1 MFIKQLKID
10 SIDGSI
16 RNILFNKGANLILDY
31 TEQENKTKS
40 GNNVGKTTVLKLID
54 FCLGGKPKSIYIDPE
69 FKTSNKEVE
78 TFLINKEVVITL
90 VLVDDLFD
98 TKEEIIIK
106 RNFLSRN
113 EKIQQ
118 VNDENIINDKK
129 FQAKLKE
136 LIFKSKKEKPT
147 FRQIIAK
154 NIRDDENRIKN
165 TLKVL
170 HTTTT
175 QEEYE
180 ALYLFWLGID
190 LDTNERKQKL
200 ISLKK
205 IEENLQK
212 KLKKE
217 NNLPQIKQ
225 SLIVINKA
233 IEDLEVKKDTYSV
246 NPNYKNEVGKLNQI
260 KMQLNML
267 SSNLSRL
274 ALRKSLI
281 VESQNEFEKNSVSI
295 NTQKV
300 KELYQS
306 VKKLIPDLQKSF
318 EDTLSF
324 HNTMIKEK
332 IRYITSEL
340 PEIEE
345 QIKQL
350 KLEIDKNIQIEK
362 KLAQNITKSD
372 INQEYQQV
380 ISELTKLYEQ
390 KGTFLEQ
397 QRMWE
402 DSIQKLNE
410 LNKELEEINKGIDN
424 IDEII
429 QERIAKFNEFFS
441 EISYKLYNE
450 RFILS
455 SQKNDKGIELTIQSL
470 SGRLGT
476 GKKKGEI
483 FAFDLAYIKFADE
496 LNIEC
501 LHFVLLD
508 QIENVHDNQI
518 SNLLLDIIAEI
529 NGQYILPVLKDK
541 LPNDIDYKKYE
552 ILSLSQDAKLF
563 KI

>member
-1 MFIKQLKID
+1 MFIKQLKIE
-10 SIDGSI
+10 SKNGLI
-16 RNILFNKGANLILDY
+16 RNILFHKGANLILDY

-54 FCLGGKPKSIYIDPE
+54 FCLGGKAKSIYIDPE

-78 TFLINKEVVITL
+78 TFLINQQVIITL
-90 VLVDDLFD
+90 ILVDDLYD
-98 TKEEIIIK
+98 SKEEIVIQ

-118 VNDENIINDKK
+118 VNNENIRDDKK

-136 LIFKSKKEKPT
+136 LIFKSTKEKPT

-170 HTTTT
+170 HPTTT

-200 ISLKK
+200 LSLKK

-217 NNLPQIKQ
+217 NSLPQIKQ
-225 SLIVINKA
+225 SLIVIDKA
-233 IEDLEVKKDTYSV
+233 IEDLEAKKDTYSI
-246 NPNYKNEVGKLNQI
+246 NPNYKNEVEKLNQI
-260 KMQLNML
+260 KMKLNML
-267 SSNLSRL
+267 STNLSRL
-274 ALRKSLI
+274 ELRKNLI
-281 VESQNEFEKNSVSI
+281 LESQNEVEKNSISI
-295 NTQKV
+295 NAEKV

-306 VKKLIPDLQKSF
+306 VKKLIPNLHKSF
-318 EDTLSF
+318 EDTLAF
-324 HNTMIKEK
+324 HNSMIKEK

-340 PEIEE
+340 PEIEQ
-345 QIKQL
+345 QIEQL
-350 KLEIDKNIQIEK
+350 KSKIDENIQKEK
-362 KLAQNITKSD
+362 KLSQKIVKSD
-372 INQEYQQV
+372 LNQEYQE
-380 ISELTKLYEQ
+380 IITELTKLYEQ
-390 KGTFLEQ
+390 KGIFLEQ
-397 QRMWE
+397 KRMWE
-402 DSIQKLNE
+402 NSIEK
-410 LNKELEEINKGIDN
+410 LEEINQELEVINKGIEN
-424 IDEII
+424 IDELI

-455 SQKNDKGIELTIQSL
+455 SQKNDRGIELTIQSL

-518 SNLLLDIIAEI
+518 SNLLLEIIAQT

-552 ILSLSQDAKLF
+552 ILSLSQDDKLF

>member
-1 MFIKQLKID
+1 MFIKQLKIE
-10 SIDGSI
+10 SENGLI
-16 RNILFNKGANLILDY
+16 RNILFQKGANLILDY

-54 FCLGGKPKSIYIDPE
+54 FCLGGKAKSIYIDPE

-78 TFLINKEVVITL
+78 TFLIKQQVTITL
-90 VLVDDLFD
+90 ILVDDLYD
-98 TKEEIIIK
+98 TKEEINIQ

-118 VNDENIINDKK
+118 VNNENIRDDKK

-136 LIFKSKKEKPT
+136 LIFKSTKEKPT

-170 HTTTT
+170 HPTTT

-200 ISLKK
+200 LSLKK

-225 SLIVINKA
+225 SLIVIDNA
-233 IEDLEVKKDTYSV
+233 IKDLELKKDTFSV
-246 NPNYKNEVGKLNQI
+246 NPNYKNEIEKLNQI
-260 KMQLNML
+260 KMNLNML
-267 SSNLSRL
+267 STNLSRL
-274 ALRKSLI
+274 ELRKNLI
-281 VESQNEFEKNSVSI
+281 LESQNEVEKNSI
-295 NTQKV
+295 NIDTKKV

-318 EDTLSF
+318 EDTLAF
-324 HNTMIKEK
+324 HNSMIKEK

-340 PEIEE
+340 PEIEQ

-350 KLEIDKNIQIEK
+350 KSKIDENIQKEK
-362 KLAQNITKSD
+362 NLSKSIIKSD
-372 INQEYQQV
+372 LNQEYQE
-380 ISELTKLYEQ
+380 IITELTKLYEQ

-402 DSIQKLNE
+402 DSIERLNKINQKLE
-410 LNKELEEINKGIDN
+410 AINKGIEN
-424 IDEII
+424 IDELI
-429 QERIAKFNEFFS
+429 QERITKFNEFFS

-455 SQKNDKGIELTIQSL
+455 SQKNNRGIELTIQSL

-518 SNLLLDIIAEI
+518 SNLLLEIIAQT
-529 NGQYILPVLKDK
+529 NVQYILPVLKDK

-552 ILSLSQDAKLF
+552 ILSLSQDDKLF

>member
-1 MFIKQLKID
+1 MFIKQLKIE
-10 SIDGSI
+10 SKNGLI
-16 RNILFNKGANLILDY
+16 RNILFQKGANLILDY
-31 TEQENKTKS
+31 TEQANKTKS

-54 FCLGGKPKSIYIDPE
+54 FCLGGKAKSIYIDPE

-78 TFLINKEVVITL
+78 TFLINQKVIITL
-90 VLVDDLFD
+90 ILVDDLYD
-98 TKEEIIIK
+98 TKEQINIQ
-106 RNFLSRN
+106 RNFLSRS

-118 VNDENIINDKK
+118 VNNENIRDDKK

-136 LIFKSKKEKPT
+136 LIFKSTKEKPT

-170 HTTTT
+170 HPTTTH
-175 QEEYE
+175 EEYE

-200 ISLKK
+200 LSLKK

-225 SLIVINKA
+225 SLIVIDNA
-233 IEDLEVKKDTYSV
+233 IKDLELKKDIFSV
-246 NPNYKNEVGKLNQI
+246 NPNYKNEIEKLNQI
-260 KMQLNML
+260 KMNLNML
-267 SSNLSRL
+267 STNLSRL
-274 ALRKSLI
+274 ELRKNLI
-281 VESQNEFEKNSVSI
+281 LESQNEVEKNSINI
-295 NTQKV
+295 NTKKV

-306 VKKLIPDLQKSF
+306 AKKLIPDLQKSF
-318 EDTLSF
+318 EDILAF
-324 HNTMIKEK
+324 HNSMINEK

-340 PEIEE
+340 PEIEQ

-350 KLEIDKNIQIEK
+350 KSKINENIQKEK
-362 KLAQNITKSD
+362 KLSKSIIKSD
-372 INQEYQQV
+372 LNQEYQE
-380 ISELTKLYEQ
+380 IITELTKLYEQ

-402 DSIQKLNE
+402 DSIE
-410 LNKELEEINKGIDN
+410 RLNKINEELEVINKGIEN
-424 IDEII
+424 IDELI
-429 QERIAKFNEFFS
+429 QERITKFNEFFS

-455 SQKNDKGIELTIQSL
+455 SQKNDRGIELTIQSL

-518 SNLLLDIIAEI
+518 SNLLLEIIAQT

-541 LPNDIDYKKYE
+541 LPNDIDFKKYE
-552 ILSLSQDAKLF
+552 ILSLSQDEKLF

>member
-1 MFIKQLKID
+1 MFIKQLKIE
-10 SIDGSI
+10 SKNGLI
-16 RNILFNKGANLILDY
+16 RNILFQKGANLILDY

-54 FCLGGKPKSIYIDPE
+54 FCLGGKAKSIYTDPE
-69 FKTSNKEVE
+69 FRTSNKEVE
-78 TFLINKEVVITL
+78 TFLINQQVIITL
-90 VLVDDLFD
+90 ILVDDLYD
-98 TKEEIIIK
+98 TKEEINIQ

-118 VNDENIINDKK
+118 VNNDNIRDDKK

-136 LIFKSKKEKPT
+136 LIFKSTKEKPT

-170 HTTTT
+170 HSTTT

-190 LDTNERKQKL
+190 LDTSERKQKL
-200 ISLKK
+200 LSLKK

-225 SLIVINKA
+225 SLIVIDNA
-233 IEDLEVKKDTYSV
+233 IKDLELKKDTFSV
-246 NPNYKNEVGKLNQI
+246 NPNYKNEIKKLNQI
-260 KMQLNML
+260 KMDLNML
-267 SSNLSRL
+267 STNLSRL
-274 ALRKSLI
+274 ELRKNLI
-281 VESQNEFEKNSVSI
+281 LESQNEVEKNSINI
-295 NTQKV
+295 NTKKV

-306 VKKLIPDLQKSF
+306 VKKIIPDLQKSF
-318 EDTLSF
+318 EDTLAF
-324 HNTMIKEK
+324 HNSMIKEK

-340 PEIEE
+340 PEIEQ

-350 KLEIDKNIQIEK
+350 KSKIDENIQKEK
-362 KLAQNITKSD
+362 NLSKSIIKSD
-372 INQEYQQV
+372 LNQEYQE
-380 ISELTKLYEQ
+380 IITELTKLYEQ

-402 DSIQKLNE
+402 DSIERLDEINQ
-410 LNKELEEINKGIDN
+410 ELESINKGIEN
-424 IDEII
+424 IDELI
-429 QERIAKFNEFFS
+429 QERIIKFNEFFS

-455 SQKNDKGIELTIQSL
+455 SQKNDRGIELTIQSL

-518 SNLLLDIIAEI
+518 SNLLLEIIAQT
-529 NGQYILPVLKDK
+529 NGQYILPVLEDK

-552 ILSLSQDAKLF
+552 ILSLSQDDKLF

>member
-1 MFIKQLKID
+1 MFIKQLKIE
-10 SIDGSI
+10 SKNGLI
-16 RNILFNKGANLILDY
+16 RNILFQKGANLILDY

-54 FCLGGKPKSIYIDPE
+54 FCLGGKAKGIYIDPE

-78 TFLINKEVVITL
+78 TFLINQQVIITL
-90 VLVDDLFD
+90 VLVDDLYD
-98 TKEEIIIK
+98 TKEEINIQ

-118 VNDENIINDKK
+118 VNNENIRDDKK

-136 LIFKSKKEKPT
+136 LIFKSTKEKPT

-170 HTTTT
+170 HPTTT

-200 ISLKK
+200 LSLKK

-225 SLIVINKA
+225 SLIVIDNA
-233 IEDLEVKKDTYSV
+233 IKDLELKKDTFSV
-246 NPNYKNEVGKLNQI
+246 NPNYKNEIEKLNQI
-260 KMQLNML
+260 KMNLNML
-267 SSNLSRL
+267 STNLSRL
-274 ALRKSLI
+274 ELRKNLI
-281 VESQNEFEKNSVSI
+281 LESQNEVEKNSI
-295 NTQKV
+295 NIDTKKV

-318 EDTLSF
+318 EDTLAF
-324 HNTMIKEK
+324 HNSMIKEK

-340 PEIEE
+340 PEIEQ

-350 KLEIDKNIQIEK
+350 KSKIDENIQKEK
-362 KLAQNITKSD
+362 NLSKSIIKSD
-372 INQEYQQV
+372 LNQEYQE
-380 ISELTKLYEQ
+380 IITELTKLYEQ

-397 QRMWE
+397 RRMWE
-402 DSIQKLNE
+402 DSIE
-410 LNKELEEINKGIDN
+410 RLNKINQELEAINKGIEN
-424 IDEII
+424 IDELI
-429 QERIAKFNEFFS
+429 QERITKFNEFFS

-455 SQKNDKGIELTIQSL
+455 SQKNDRGIELTIQSL

-518 SNLLLDIIAEI
+518 SSLLLEIIAQT

-541 LPNDIDYKKYE
+541 LPIDIDYKKYE
-552 ILSLSQDAKLF
+552 ILSLSQDDKLF

>member
-1 MFIKQLKID
+1 MFIKQLKIE
-10 SIDGSI
+10 SKNGLI
-16 RNILFNKGANLILDY
+16 RNILFHKGANLILDY

-54 FCLGGKPKSIYIDPE
+54 FCLGGKAKSIYIDPE

-78 TFLINKEVVITL
+78 SFLINQQVIITL
-90 VLVDDLFD
+90 ILVDDLYD
-98 TKEEIIIK
+98 TKEEINIQ

-118 VNDENIINDKK
+118 VNNENIRDDKK
-129 FQAKLKE
+129 FQSKLKE
-136 LIFKSKKEKPT
+136 LIFKSTKEKPT

-170 HTTTT
+170 HPTTT

-200 ISLKK
+200 LSLKK

-225 SLIVINKA
+225 SLIVIDSA
-233 IEDLEVKKDTYSV
+233 IKDLELKKDTFSV
-246 NPNYKNEVGKLNQI
+246 NPNYKSEIEKLNQI
-260 KMQLNML
+260 KMNLNML
-267 SSNLSRL
+267 STNLSRL
-274 ALRKSLI
+274 ELRKNLI
-281 VESQNEFEKNSVSI
+281 LESQNEVEKNSINI
-295 NTQKV
+295 NTKKV

-306 VKKLIPDLQKSF
+306 VKKLIPNLHKSF
-318 EDTLSF
+318 EDTLAF
-324 HNTMIKEK
+324 HNSMIKEK

-340 PEIEE
+340 PEIEQ

-350 KLEIDKNIQIEK
+350 KSKIDENIQKENSLSKSI
-362 KLAQNITKSD
+362 IKSD
-372 INQEYQQV
+372 LNQEYQE
-380 ISELTKLYEQ
+380 IITELTKLYEQ

-402 DSIQKLNE
+402 DSIE
-410 LNKELEEINKGIDN
+410 RLNKINQELEAINKGIEN
-424 IDEII
+424 IDELI
-429 QERIAKFNEFFS
+429 QERITKFNEFFS

-455 SQKNDKGIELTIQSL
+455 SQKNDRGIELTIQSL

-518 SNLLLDIIAEI
+518 SNLLLEIIAQT

-552 ILSLSQDAKLF
+552 ILSLSQDDKLF

>member
-1 MFIKQLKID
+1 MFIKQLKIE
-10 SIDGSI
+10 SKNGLI
-16 RNILFNKGANLILDY
+16 RNILFQKGANLILDY

-54 FCLGGKPKSIYIDPE
+54 FCLGGKAKSIYIDPE

-78 TFLINKEVVITL
+78 TFLINQQVIITL
-90 VLVDDLFD
+90 ILVDDLYD
-98 TKEEIIIK
+98 TKEEINIQ

-118 VNDENIINDKK
+118 VNNDNIRDDKK

-136 LIFKSKKEKPT
+136 LIFKSTKEKPT

-170 HTTTT
+170 HSTTT

-190 LDTNERKQKL
+190 LDINERKQKL
-200 ISLKK
+200 LSLKK

-225 SLIVINKA
+225 SLIVIDNA
-233 IEDLEVKKDTYSV
+233 IKNLELKKDTFSV
-246 NPNYKNEVGKLNQI
+246 NPNYKNEIEKLNQI
-260 KMQLNML
+260 KMDLNML
-267 SSNLSRL
+267 STNLSRL
-274 ALRKSLI
+274 ELRKNLI
-281 VESQNEFEKNSVSI
+281 LESQNEVEKNSINI
-295 NTQKV
+295 NTKKV

-306 VKKLIPDLQKSF
+306 VKKIIPDLQKSF
-318 EDTLSF
+318 EDTLAF
-324 HNTMIKEK
+324 HNSMIKEK

-340 PEIEE
+340 PEIEQ

-350 KLEIDKNIQIEK
+350 KSKIDENIQKE
-362 KLAQNITKSD
+362 QNLSKSIIKSD
-372 INQEYQQV
+372 LNQEYQE
-380 ISELTKLYEQ
+380 IITELTKLYEQ

-402 DSIQKLNE
+402 DSIERLDKINQ
-410 LNKELEEINKGIDN
+410 ELESINKGIEN
-424 IDEII
+424 IDELI
-429 QERIAKFNEFFS
+429 QERITKFNEFFS

-455 SQKNDKGIELTIQSL
+455 SQKNDRGIELTIQSL

-518 SNLLLDIIAEI
+518 SNLLLEIIAQT

-552 ILSLSQDAKLF
+552 ILSLSQDDKLF

>member
-10 SIDGSI
+10 SIDDSI
-16 RNILFNKGANLILDY
+16 RDILFQKGANLILDY

-54 FCLGGKPKSIYIDPE
+54 FCLGGKAKSIYLDPE

-78 TFLINKEVVITL
+78 SFLINNKVIITL
-90 VLVDDLFD
+90 ILVDDLFD
-98 TKEEIIIK
+98 TNEEITIK
-106 RNFLSRN
+106 RNFLLRN

-118 VNDENIINDKK
+118 INDENIKDDKK

-190 LDTNERKQKL
+190 LDTNDRKQKL
-200 ISLKK
+200 LSLKK

-225 SLIVINKA
+225 LLIVLDNA
-233 IEDLEVKKDTYSV
+233 IKDLEIKKDTYSI
-246 NPNYKNEVGKLNQI
+246 NPNYKNEVEKLNQI
-260 KMQLNML
+260 KMKLNIL
-267 SSNLSRL
+267 STNLSRL
-274 ALRKSLI
+274 ELRKSLI
-281 VESQNEFEKNSVSI
+281 IESQNEIEQNSINI

-300 KELYQS
+300 QELYKS

-318 EDTLSF
+318 EETLSF

-332 IRYITSEL
+332 MRYITSEL
-340 PEIEE
+340 PEIEKTIK
-345 QIKQL
+345 QIKS
-350 KLEIDKNIQIEK
+350 EIDNNIQIEK
-362 KLAQNITKSD
+362 ELTQSIKKSD
-372 INQEYQQV
+372 INEEYQQI

-390 KGTFLEQ
+390 KGIFLEQ
-397 QRMWE
+397 QRMWK

-410 LNKELEEINKGIDN
+410 INKELEDINKGIEN
-424 IDEII
+424 IDELI
-429 QERIAKFNEFFS
+429 QERITKFNEFFS

-450 RFILS
+450 RFVLS

-501 LHFVLLD
+501 LHFILLD

-518 SNLLLDIIAEI
+518 SSLLLDIIAQT
-529 NGQYILPVLKDK
+529 NVQYILPVLKDK

-552 ILSLSQDAKLF
+552 VLSLSQDDKLF

>member
-1 MFIKQLKID
+1 MFIKQLKIE
-10 SIDGSI
+10 SKNGLV
-16 RNILFNKGANLILDY
+16 RNILFYKGANLILDY

-54 FCLGGKPKSIYIDPE
+54 FCLGGKAKNIYTDPE

-78 TFLINKEVVITL
+78 TFLINQQVVITL
-90 VLVDDLFD
+90 ILVDDLYD
-98 TKEEIIIK
+98 TREEINIQ

-118 VNDENIINDKK
+118 VNNENIRDDKK

-136 LIFKSKKEKPT
+136 LIFKSTKEKPT

-170 HTTTT
+170 HPTTT

-200 ISLKK
+200 LSLKK

-225 SLIVINKA
+225 SLIVIDNA
-233 IEDLEVKKDTYSV
+233 IKELELKKDTFSV
-246 NPNYKNEVGKLNQI
+246 NPNYKNEIEKLNQI
-260 KMQLNML
+260 KMNLNML
-267 SSNLSRL
+267 STNLSRL
-274 ALRKSLI
+274 ELRKNLI
-281 VESQNEFEKNSVSI
+281 LESQNEVEKNSINI
-295 NTQKV
+295 NTKKV

-306 VKKLIPDLQKSF
+306 VRKLVPDLQKSF
-318 EDTLSF
+318 EDTLAF
-324 HNTMIKEK
+324 HNSMIKEK

-340 PEIEE
+340 PEIEQ

-350 KLEIDKNIQIEK
+350 KSKIDENIQKEK
-362 KLAQNITKSD
+362 NLSKSIIKSD
-372 INQEYQQV
+372 LNQEYQE
-380 ISELTKLYEQ
+380 IITELTKLYEQ

-402 DSIQKLNE
+402 DSIE
-410 LNKELEEINKGIDN
+410 RLNKINQELEAINKGIEN
-424 IDEII
+424 IDELI
-429 QERIAKFNEFFS
+429 QERITKFNEFFS

-455 SQKNDKGIELTIQSL
+455 SQKNDRGIELTIQSL

-483 FAFDLAYIKFADE
+483 FGFDLAYIKFADE

-518 SNLLLDIIAEI
+518 SNLLLEIIAQT

-541 LPNDIDYKKYE
+541 LPNDIDYTKYK
-552 ILSLSQDAKLF
+552 ILSLSQDDKLF

>member
-10 SIDGSI
+10 SVDGSI
-16 RNILFNKGANLILDY
+16 RDILFQKGANLILDY

-54 FCLGGKPKSIYIDPE
+54 FCLGGKAKSIYTDPE

-78 TFLINKEVVITL
+78 TFLINKEVIVTL
-90 VLVDDLFD
+90 ILVDDLLN
-98 TKEEIIIK
+98 TQERITIK
-106 RNFLSRN
+106 RNFLLRN
-113 EKIQQ
+113 KKIQQ
-118 VNDENIINDKK
+118 IDDKNINDDKK
-129 FQAKLKE
+129 FQAKLKK
-136 LIFKSKKEKPT
+136 LIFKSTKEKPT

-170 HTTTT
+170 HVTTT

-200 ISLKK
+200 LSLKK

-217 NNLPQIKQ
+217 SNLPQIKQ
-225 SLIVINKA
+225 SLIVLEKA
-233 IEDLEVKKDTYSV
+233 IKDLEIKKDSYSI
-246 NPNYKNEVGKLNQI
+246 NPNYQNEVEKLNQI
-260 KMQLNML
+260 KIQLNML
-267 SSNLSRL
+267 STNLSRL
-274 ALRKSLI
+274 NLRKSLVI
-281 VESQNEFEKNSVSI
+281 ESQNELEKNSI
-295 NTQKV
+295 TIDTQKV
-300 KELYQS
+300 RDLYKS
-306 VKKLIPDLQKSF
+306 VKKLIPNLQKSF
-318 EDTLSF
+318 EDTLTF

-332 IRYITSEL
+332 IEYITSEL
-340 PEIEE
+340 PVIEK
-345 QIKQL
+345 QIEQL
-350 KLEIDKNIQIEK
+350 KLKINNNIQIEK
-362 KLAQNITKSD
+362 ELSQSITKSD
-372 INQEYQQV
+372 INQEYQQI

-390 KGTFLEQ
+390 KGIFLEQ
-397 QRMWE
+397 QRIWE
-402 DSIQKLNE
+402 DSIQKLDEINS
-410 LNKELEEINKGIDN
+410 ELENINKGIEN
-424 IDEII
+424 IDELI
-429 QERIAKFNEFFS
+429 QERITKFNEFFS
-441 EISYKLYNE
+441 EISHKLYNE

-483 FAFDLAYIKFADE
+483 FAFDLAYIKFADA

-518 SNLLLDIIAEI
+518 SNLLLEILAQI

-541 LPNDIDYKKYE
+541 LPNDIEYKKYE
-552 ILSLSQDAKLF
+552 ILSLSQDDKLF

>member
-1 MFIKQLKID
+1 MFIKQLKIE
-10 SIDGSI
+10 SKNGLI
-16 RNILFNKGANLILDY
+16 RNILFQKGANLILDY

-54 FCLGGKPKSIYIDPE
+54 FCLGGKAKSIYIDPE

-78 TFLINKEVVITL
+78 TFLINQQVIITL
-90 VLVDDLFD
+90 ILVDDLYD
-98 TKEEIIIK
+98 TKEEINIQ

-118 VNDENIINDKK
+118 VNNDNIRDDKK

-136 LIFKSKKEKPT
+136 LIFKSTKEKPT

-170 HTTTT
+170 HSTTT

-190 LDTNERKQKL
+190 LDINERKQKL
-200 ISLKK
+200 LSLKK

-225 SLIVINKA
+225 SLIVIDNA
-233 IEDLEVKKDTYSV
+233 IKNLELKKGTFLV
-246 NPNYKNEVGKLNQI
+246 NPNYKNEIEKLNQI
-260 KMQLNML
+260 KMHLNML
-267 SSNLSRL
+267 STNLSRL
-274 ALRKSLI
+274 ELRKNLI
-281 VESQNEFEKNSVSI
+281 LESQNEVEKNSINI
-295 NTQKV
+295 NTKKV

-306 VKKLIPDLQKSF
+306 VKKIIPDLQKSF
-318 EDTLSF
+318 EDTLAF
-324 HNTMIKEK
+324 HNSMIEEK

-340 PEIEE
+340 PEIEQ

-350 KLEIDKNIQIEK
+350 KSKIDENIQKE
-362 KLAQNITKSD
+362 QNLSKSIIKSD
-372 INQEYQQV
+372 LNQEYQE
-380 ISELTKLYEQ
+380 IITELTKLYEQ

-402 DSIQKLNE
+402 DSIE
-410 LNKELEEINKGIDN
+410 RLNKINQELEPINKGIEN
-424 IDEII
+424 IDELI
-429 QERIAKFNEFFS
+429 QERITKFNEFFS

-455 SQKNDKGIELTIQSL
+455 SQKNDRGIELTIQSL
-470 SGRLGT
+470 SGRLGA

-483 FAFDLAYIKFADE
+483 FAFDLAYMKFADE

-518 SNLLLDIIAEI
+518 SNLLLEIIAQT
-529 NGQYILPVLKDK
+529 NAQYILPVLKDK

-552 ILSLSQDAKLF
+552 ILSLSQDDKLF

>member
-1 MFIKQLKID
+1 MFIKQLKIE
-10 SIDGSI
+10 SKNGLI
-16 RNILFNKGANLILDY
+16 RNILFHKGANLILDY

-54 FCLGGKPKSIYIDPE
+54 FCLGGKAKSIYIDPE
-69 FKTSNKEVE
+69 FKTPNKEVE
-78 TFLINKEVVITL
+78 TFLINQQVIITL
-90 VLVDDLFD
+90 ILVDDLYV
-98 TKEEIIIK
+98 TKEEINIQ

-118 VNDENIINDKK
+118 VNNENIRDDKK

-136 LIFKSKKEKPT
+136 LIFKSTKEKPT

-170 HTTTT
+170 HPTTT

-200 ISLKK
+200 LSQKK

-225 SLIVINKA
+225 SLIVIDNA
-233 IEDLEVKKDTYSV
+233 IKDLELKKDTFSV
-246 NPNYKNEVGKLNQI
+246 NPNYKNEIEKLNQI
-260 KMQLNML
+260 KMNLNML
-267 SSNLSRL
+267 STNLSRL
-274 ALRKSLI
+274 ELRKNLI
-281 VESQNEFEKNSVSI
+281 IESQNEVEKNSVNI
-295 NTQKV
+295 NTKKV
-300 KELYQS
+300 RELYQS

-318 EDTLSF
+318 EDTLAF
-324 HNTMIKEK
+324 HNSMIKEK

-340 PEIEE
+340 PEIEQ
-345 QIKQL
+345 QIKLL
-350 KLEIDKNIQIEK
+350 KSKIDENIQKEK
-362 KLAQNITKSD
+362 KLSKSIIKSD
-372 INQEYQQV
+372 LNQEYQK
-380 ISELTKLYEQ
+380 IITELTKLYEQ

-402 DSIQKLNE
+402 DSIE
-410 LNKELEEINKGIDN
+410 RLNKINQELEAINKGIEN
-424 IDEII
+424 IDELI
-429 QERIAKFNEFFS
+429 QERITKFNEFFS

-455 SQKNDKGIELTIQSL
+455 SQKNDRGIELTIQSL

-518 SNLLLDIIAEI
+518 SNLLLEIIAQT

-552 ILSLSQDAKLF
+552 ILSLSQDDKLF

>member
-1 MFIKQLKID
+1 MFIKQLKIE
-10 SIDGSI
+10 SKNGLV
-16 RNILFNKGANLILDY
+16 RNILFHKGANLILDY

-54 FCLGGKPKSIYIDPE
+54 FCLGGKAKSIYIDPE

-78 TFLINKEVVITL
+78 TFLINQQVIITL
-90 VLVDDLFD
+90 VLVDDLYD
-98 TKEEIIIK
+98 SKEEIVIQ

-118 VNDENIINDKK
+118 VNNDNIRDDKK

-136 LIFKSKKEKPT
+136 LIFKSTKEKPT

-170 HTTTT
+170 HPTTT

-200 ISLKK
+200 LSLKK
-205 IEENLQK
+205 IEENLQR

-225 SLIVINKA
+225 SLIVIDKA
-233 IEDLEVKKDTYSV
+233 IEDLEAKKDTYSI
-246 NPNYKNEVGKLNQI
+246 NPNYKNEVEKLNQI
-260 KMQLNML
+260 KMKLNML
-267 SSNLSRL
+267 STNLSRL
-274 ALRKSLI
+274 ELRKNLI
-281 VESQNEFEKNSVSI
+281 LESQNEVEKNSISI
-295 NTQKV
+295 NAEKV

-306 VKKLIPDLQKSF
+306 VKKLIPNLHKSF
-318 EDTLSF
+318 EDTLAF
-324 HNTMIKEK
+324 HNSMIKEK

-340 PEIEE
+340 PEIEQ

-350 KLEIDKNIQIEK
+350 KSKIDENIQIEK
-362 KLAQNITKSD
+362 NLSQKIVKSD
-372 INQEYQQV
+372 LNQEYQE
-380 ISELTKLYEQ
+380 IIAELTKLYEQ
-390 KGTFLEQ
+390 KGIFLEQ

-402 DSIQKLNE
+402 NSIEK
-410 LNKELEEINKGIDN
+410 LEEINQELEVINKGIEN
-424 IDEII
+424 IDELI
-429 QERIAKFNEFFS
+429 QERITKFNEFFS

-455 SQKNDKGIELTIQSL
+455 SQKNDRGIELTIKSL

-518 SNLLLDIIAEI
+518 SNLLLEIIAQT

-541 LPNDIDYKKYE
+541 LPDDIDYKKYE
-552 ILSLSQDAKLF
+552 ILSLSQDDKLF

>member
-1 MFIKQLKID
+1 MFIKQLKIE
-10 SIDGSI
+10 SKNGLV
-16 RNILFNKGANLILDY
+16 RNILFHKGANLILDY

-40 GNNVGKTTVLKLID
+40 GNNVGKTTILKLID
-54 FCLGGKPKSIYIDPE
+54 FCLGGKAKSIYIDPE

-78 TFLINKEVVITL
+78 TFLINQQVIITL
-90 VLVDDLFD
+90 VLVDDLYD
-98 TKEEIIIK
+98 SKEEIVIQ

-118 VNDENIINDKK
+118 VNNDNIRDDKK

-136 LIFKSKKEKPT
+136 LIFKSTKEKPT

-170 HTTTT
+170 HPTTT

-200 ISLKK
+200 LSLKK
-205 IEENLQK
+205 IEENLQR

-225 SLIVINKA
+225 SLIVIDKA
-233 IEDLEVKKDTYSV
+233 IEDLEAKKDTYSI
-246 NPNYKNEVGKLNQI
+246 NPNYKNEVEKLNQI
-260 KMQLNML
+260 KMKLNML
-267 SSNLSRL
+267 STNLSRL
-274 ALRKSLI
+274 ELRKNLI
-281 VESQNEFEKNSVSI
+281 LESQNEVEKNSISI
-295 NTQKV
+295 NAEKV

-306 VKKLIPDLQKSF
+306 VKKLIPNLHKSF
-318 EDTLSF
+318 EDTLAF
-324 HNTMIKEK
+324 HNSMIKEK

-340 PEIEE
+340 PEIEQ

-350 KLEIDKNIQIEK
+350 KSKIDENIQIEK
-362 KLAQNITKSD
+362 NLSQKIVKSD
-372 INQEYQQV
+372 LNQEYQE
-380 ISELTKLYEQ
+380 IIAELTKLYEQ
-390 KGTFLEQ
+390 KGIFLEQ

-402 DSIQKLNE
+402 NSIEK
-410 LNKELEEINKGIDN
+410 LEEINQELEVINKGIEN
-424 IDEII
+424 IDELI
-429 QERIAKFNEFFS
+429 QERITKFNEFFS

-455 SQKNDKGIELTIQSL
+455 SQKNDRGIELTIKSL

-518 SNLLLDIIAEI
+518 SNLLLEIIAQT

-541 LPNDIDYKKYE
+541 LPDDIDYKKYE
-552 ILSLSQDAKLF
+552 ILSLSQDDKLF

>member
-1 MFIKQLKID
+1 MFIKQLKIE
-10 SIDGSI
+10 SKNGLI
-16 RNILFNKGANLILDY
+16 RNILFQKGANLILDY
-31 TEQENKTKS
+31 TEQANKTKS

-54 FCLGGKPKSIYIDPE
+54 FCLGGKAKSIYIDPE

-78 TFLINKEVVITL
+78 TFLINQKVIITL
-90 VLVDDLFD
+90 ILVDDLYD
-98 TKEEIIIK
+98 TKEQINTQ
-106 RNFLSRN
+106 RNFLSRS

-118 VNDENIINDKK
+118 VNNENIRDDKK

-136 LIFKSKKEKPT
+136 LIFKSTKEKPT

-170 HTTTT
+170 HPTTTH
-175 QEEYE
+175 EEYE

-200 ISLKK
+200 LSLKK

-225 SLIVINKA
+225 SLIVIDNA
-233 IEDLEVKKDTYSV
+233 IKDLELKKDIFSV
-246 NPNYKNEVGKLNQI
+246 NPNYKNEIEKLNQI
-260 KMQLNML
+260 KMNLNML
-267 SSNLSRL
+267 STNLSRL
-274 ALRKSLI
+274 ELRKNLI
-281 VESQNEFEKNSVSI
+281 LESQNEVEKNSINI
-295 NTQKV
+295 NTKKV

-306 VKKLIPDLQKSF
+306 AKKLIPDLQKSF
-318 EDTLSF
+318 EDILAF
-324 HNTMIKEK
+324 HNSMINEK

-340 PEIEE
+340 PEIEQ

-350 KLEIDKNIQIEK
+350 KSKINENIQKEK
-362 KLAQNITKSD
+362 KLSKSIIKSD
-372 INQEYQQV
+372 LNQEYQE
-380 ISELTKLYEQ
+380 IITELTKLYEQ

-402 DSIQKLNE
+402 DSIE
-410 LNKELEEINKGIDN
+410 RLNKINEELEVINKGIEN
-424 IDEII
+424 IDELI
-429 QERIAKFNEFFS
+429 QERITKFNEFFS

-455 SQKNDKGIELTIQSL
+455 SQKNDRGIELTIQSL

-518 SNLLLDIIAEI
+518 SNLLLEIIAQT

-541 LPNDIDYKKYE
+541 LPNDIDFKKYE
-552 ILSLSQDAKLF
+552 ILSLSQDEKLF

>member
-10 SIDGSI
+10 SIDGNI
-16 RNILFNKGANLILDY
+16 RDIIFQKGTNLILDY

-54 FCLGGKPKSIYIDPE
+54 FCLGGKAKSIYIDPE

-78 TFLINKEVVITL
+78 TFLINQRVVITL
-90 VLVDDLFD
+90 ILVDDLYD
-98 TKEEIIIK
+98 SKEEINIQ

-118 VNDENIINDKK
+118 VNNENIRDDKK

-136 LIFKSKKEKPT
+136 LIFKSTKEKPT

-170 HTTTT
+170 HPTTT

-200 ISLKK
+200 LSLKK

-212 KLKKE
+212 KLKKG

-225 SLIVINKA
+225 SLIVIDDA
-233 IEDLEVKKDTYSV
+233 IKDLELKKDTFSV
-246 NPNYKNEVGKLNQI
+246 NPNYKNEIEKLNQI
-260 KMQLNML
+260 KMNLNML
-267 SSNLSRL
+267 STNLSRL
-274 ALRKSLI
+274 ELRKNLI
-281 VESQNEFEKNSVSI
+281 LESQNEVEKNSINI
-295 NTQKV
+295 NTKKV

-318 EDTLSF
+318 EDTLAF
-324 HNTMIKEK
+324 HNSMIKEK

-340 PEIEE
+340 PEIEQ

-350 KLEIDKNIQIEK
+350 KSKIDENIQKEK
-362 KLAQNITKSD
+362 KLSKSIIKSD
-372 INQEYQQV
+372 LNQEYQE
-380 ISELTKLYEQ
+380 IITELTKLYEQ

-402 DSIQKLNE
+402 DSIE
-410 LNKELEEINKGIDN
+410 RLNKINQELEAINKGIEN
-424 IDEII
+424 IDELI
-429 QERIAKFNEFFS
+429 QERITKFNKFFS

-455 SQKNDKGIELTIQSL
+455 SQKNDRGIELTIQSL

-501 LHFVLLD
+501 LHFILLD
-508 QIENVHDNQI
+508 QIENIHDNQI
-518 SNLLLDIIAEI
+518 SNLLLEIIAQT

-552 ILSLSQDAKLF
+552 ILSLSQDDKLF